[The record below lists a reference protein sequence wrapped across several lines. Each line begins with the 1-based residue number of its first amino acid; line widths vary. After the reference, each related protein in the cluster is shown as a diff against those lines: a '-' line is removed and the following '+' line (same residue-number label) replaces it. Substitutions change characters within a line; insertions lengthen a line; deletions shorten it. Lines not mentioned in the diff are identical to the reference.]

1 MYLLYSQIPTLRH
14 LNSQHFLIDTLHLSH
29 LNSSKL
35 DHQCRT
41 NTLTRLLLIKH
52 NILLLPLPQS
62 QGIQVLF
69 PSSFIDLISIPIH
82 SYKSLSRLANSR
94 YEICLC
100 TSHRLA
106 APCLPPSG
114 HQHLVKTPGFCT
126 YEELEIPR
134 I

>member
-94 YEICLC
+94 YKICLC

-106 APCLPPSG
+106 ANRVPPGGTS
-114 HQHLVKTPGFCT
+114 TPDKN
-126 YEELEIPR
+126 PR
-134 I
+134 FLYLRRT